1 MANEALERLF
11 TFKDSGGTPTSYD
24 PGDPE
29 SYRQFIQAMIT
40 DARDYENS
48 VLAPKRDEA
57 QKYYYGMLPS
67 LSGMNSPGYS
77 DTLIVEDPNSTF
89 EEILGPA
96 EGPSKSS
103 FVSTDVRDAILMML
117 PSLVRIFA
125 ASENV
130 ISLVPRSPM
139 DEDMAEQATNYVNYV
154 FWQDNPGFLI
164 LYGAFKDAATVKTG
178 FVKWWT
184 DNTKTTKQKQF
195 INITMEQLQTLLGED
210 PTARVMSAKPTASP
224 PASPSPDP
232 APSGPP
238 APPMGPP
245 AGPGGPPGPMPPP
258 GGPGPSPGPA
268 GPPPPGMGPPAAPPP
283 PPQGLDVLIEAT
295 ESKPIT
301 RVEGVPP
308 EEMRLD
314 RQARS
319 FAKSRIVGH
328 ERIVVIDE
336 LTAMGYPRDLCA
348 NYLQTQDVHNFTM
361 EAMIR
366 NPGRGMTTRV
376 GDGVLYGEWYI
387 RADSDGDGV
396 AELRYICTM
405 GEDHEIVRDEPANR
419 IKFAL
424 FSVDPISHTL
434 VGDSI
439 ADLTIDIQ
447 RIKTNMTRGV
457 LDSLAESINPKTV
470 VNELVTNL
478 DDALNDDLGAVI
490 RTRGDPGA
498 AVTFASTP
506 FVGQQALPVLQ
517 YLDEVQSRRTGLSD
531 AARGL
536 DPKALQSSTMI
547 GVEAVINGQQERTEL
562 VARVLAETGYRDLFH
577 GLFNEIVEN
586 ENQSRTLRVNGKWQ
600 TYHTSMFDADMSVE
614 VNPTLGKGSDTVRM
628 MTLQQIKQDQA
639 MVFQQFGPT
648 NPVVGIPEMLNTI
661 TDMLEI
667 ANIKNVSRYFKTP
680 SPQVL
685 QAMMTAPKE
694 PDAMTIAAKA
704 NYERVKMQTAK
715 SMGDQQFSIQ
725 KQAQDEAFRRDKLAQ
740 QQAYEFDKIRA
751 QETQMALDHTVDMA
765 QVVVDMA
772 KATTPDA
779 PSSGP
784 STGSGP
790 PPGPMAPGGM
800 PSS

>member
-1 MANEALERLF
+1 MAIERLF
-11 TFKDSGGTPTSYD
+11 TFKDGSGTPQTYD
-24 PGDPE
+24 PGDPDT
-29 SYRQFIQAMIT
+29 YRYFIHALIT
-40 DARDYENS
+40 DSRDYENS

-57 QKYYYGMLPS
+57 QKYYYGMLPTM
-67 LSGMNSPGYS
+67 GATGPYS
-77 DTLIVEDPNSTF
+77 DTLIVEDPNATY

-130 ISLVPRSPM
+130 VSLVPRSPP
-139 DEDMAEQATNYVNYV
+139 DEPMAEQATNYVNYV
-154 FWQDNPGFLI
+154 FWQDNAGFLT
-164 LYGAFKDAATVKTG
+164 LYGAFKDALTLKTG

-184 DNTKTTKQKQF
+184 DNTHETKRKQF
-195 INITMEQLQTLLGED
+195 VNITMEQLQMLLAED
-210 PTARVMSAKPTASP
+210 PTASVLPGTLVQNDTGGIDVTIEGKQNKP
-224 PASPSPDP
+224 
-232 APSGPP
+232 
-238 APPMGPP
+238 
-245 AGPGGPPGPMPPP
+245 
-258 GGPGPSPGPA
+258 
-268 GPPPPGMGPPAAPPP
+268 
-283 PPQGLDVLIEAT
+283 V
-295 ESKPIT
+295 T

-314 RQARS
+314 RYART
-319 FAKSRIVGH
+319 FAQSRIVGH
-328 ERIVVIDE
+328 ERIVSIDE
-336 LTAMGYPRDLCA
+336 LTKMGYPRDLAA

-366 NPGRGMTTRV
+366 NPGRGMSTRV
-376 GDGVLYGEWYI
+376 GDGVMYGEWYI

-405 GEDHEIVRDEPANR
+405 GEAHAIVRDEPANR

-424 FSVDPISHTL
+424 FSCDPISHTL

-439 ADLTIDIQ
+439 ADLTVDIQ

-490 RTRGDPGA
+490 RTRGDPSA
-498 AVTFASTP
+498 AVQFATTP
-506 FVGQQALPVLQ
+506 FVGQQALPVLE
-517 YLDEVQSRRTGLSD
+517 YLDAVQQRRTGLSD

-562 VARVLAETGYRDLFH
+562 VARVLAETGFRDLFH

-586 ENQSRTLRVNGKWQ
+586 ENQSRTLRINGSWQ

-628 MTLQQIKQDQA
+628 MTLAQIKQDQ
-639 MVFQQFGPT
+639 MQVFQQFGPS

-661 TDMLEI
+661 TDMLAI
-667 ANIKNVSRYFKTP
+667 ANIKNVGRYFKTP
-680 SPQVL
+680 DPQVI
-685 QAMMTAPKE
+685 QQMQQAPKE

-704 NYERVKMQTAK
+704 NYERVKQQTAK
-715 SMGDQQFSIQ
+715 AMGDQQFNAQ

-740 QQAYEFDKIRA
+740 QQAYEAEKIRV
-751 QETQMALDHTVDMA
+751 QETGLALDHQVDMA

-772 KATTPDA
+772 KAVTPQT
-779 PSSGP
+779 PS
-784 STGSGP
+784 
-790 PPGPMAPGGM
+790 GGET
-800 PSS
+800 P

>member
-1 MANEALERLF
+1 MAIERLF
-11 TFKDSGGTPTSYD
+11 TFKDGSGTPQTYD
-24 PGDPE
+24 PGDPDT
-29 SYRQFIQAMIT
+29 YKYFIHALIT
-40 DARDYENS
+40 DSRDYENS

-57 QKYYYGMLPS
+57 QKYYYGMLPTM
-67 LSGMNSPGYS
+67 GVTGPYS
-77 DTLIVEDPNSTF
+77 DTLIVEDPNATS

-130 ISLVPRSPM
+130 VSLVPRSPP
-139 DEDMAEQATNYVNYV
+139 DEPMAEQATNYVNYV
-154 FWQDNPGFLI
+154 FWQDNAGFLT
-164 LYGAFKDAATVKTG
+164 LYGAFKDALTLKTG

-184 DNTKTTKQKQF
+184 DNTHETKRKQF
-195 INITMEQLQTLLGED
+195 VNITMEQLQMLLAED
-210 PTARVMSAKPTASP
+210 PSASVLPGTLVQNDTGGIDVTIEGKQNKP
-224 PASPSPDP
+224 
-232 APSGPP
+232 
-238 APPMGPP
+238 
-245 AGPGGPPGPMPPP
+245 
-258 GGPGPSPGPA
+258 
-268 GPPPPGMGPPAAPPP
+268 
-283 PPQGLDVLIEAT
+283 V
-295 ESKPIT
+295 T

-314 RQARS
+314 RYART
-319 FAKSRIVGH
+319 FAQSRIVGH
-328 ERIVVIDE
+328 ERIVSIDE
-336 LTAMGYPRDLCA
+336 LTKMGYPRDLAA

-366 NPGRGMTTRV
+366 NPGRGMSTRV
-376 GDGVLYGEWYI
+376 GDGVMYGEWYI

-405 GEDHEIVRDEPANR
+405 GEAHAIVRDEPANR

-424 FSVDPISHTL
+424 FSCDPISHTL

-439 ADLTIDIQ
+439 ADLTVDIQ

-490 RTRGDPGA
+490 RTRGDPSA
-498 AVTFASTP
+498 AVQFATTP
-506 FVGQQALPVLQ
+506 FVGQQALPVLE
-517 YLDEVQSRRTGLSD
+517 YLDAVQQRRTGLSD

-562 VARVLAETGYRDLFH
+562 VARVLAETGFRDLFH

-586 ENQSRTLRVNGKWQ
+586 ENQSRTLRINGSWQ

-628 MTLQQIKQDQA
+628 MTLAQIKQDQ
-639 MVFQQFGPT
+639 MQVFQQFGPS

-661 TDMLEI
+661 TDMLAI

-680 SPQVL
+680 DPQVI
-685 QAMMTAPKE
+685 QQMQQAPKE

-704 NYERVKMQTAK
+704 NYERVKQQTAK
-715 SMGDQQFSIQ
+715 AMGDQQFNAQ

-740 QQAYEFDKIRA
+740 QQAYEAEKIRV
-751 QETQMALDHTVDMA
+751 QETGLALDHQVDMA

-772 KATTPDA
+772 KAVTPQT
-779 PSSGP
+779 PS
-784 STGSGP
+784 
-790 PPGPMAPGGM
+790 GGET
-800 PSS
+800 P

>member
-1 MANEALERLF
+1 VAIERLF
-11 TFKDSGGTPTSYD
+11 TFKDGSSPSETPNSYD

-29 SYRQFIQAMIT
+29 TYKQFIHAMIT
-40 DARDYENS
+40 DSRDYENS

-67 LSGMNSPGYS
+67 LNPNGSPYS
-77 DTLIVEDPNSTF
+77 DTLIVEDPNATY
-89 EEILGPA
+89 EEILGPG
-96 EGPSKSS
+96 EGPTKSS

-117 PSLVRIFA
+117 PSLIRIFA

-130 ISLVPRSPM
+130 ISLVPRTPQ
-139 DEDMAEQATNYVNYV
+139 DQDIAEQATNYVNYV
-154 FWQDNPGFLI
+154 FWQDNAGFLT
-164 LYGAFKDAATVKTG
+164 LYGAFKDALTIKTG
-178 FVKWWT
+178 YVKWWT
-184 DNTKTTKQKQF
+184 DNTKAVKRKQF
-195 INITMEQLQTLLGED
+195 VNITMEQLQMLTAED
-210 PTARVMSAKPTASP
+210 PTARVV
-224 PASPSPDP
+224 
-232 APSGPP
+232 
-238 APPMGPP
+238 
-245 AGPGGPPGPMPPP
+245 PGSLQQNDT
-258 GGPGPSPGPA
+258 GGV
-268 GPPPPGMGPPAAPPP
+268 
-283 PPQGLDVLIEAT
+283 DVVIEAT
-295 ESKPIT
+295 ENKPIT

-314 RQARS
+314 RYARTFS
-319 FAKSRIVGH
+319 KSRIVGH
-328 ERIVVIDE
+328 ERIVSIDE
-336 LTAMGYPRDLCA
+336 LTAMGYPRDLAA

-366 NPGRGMTTRV
+366 NPGRGMSTRV

-387 RADSDGDGV
+387 RVDTDGDGI

-405 GEDHEIVRDEPANR
+405 GEDHAIVADKPANR

-424 FSVDPISHTL
+424 FSCDPIAHTV

-439 ADLTIDIQ
+439 ADLTTDIQ

-457 LDSLAESINPKTV
+457 LDSLAESINPRTV

-498 AVTFASTP
+498 AVQFASTP

-517 YLDEVQSRRTGLSD
+517 YLDEVQQRRTGLSD

-586 ENQSRTLRVNGKWQ
+586 ENQSRTLRINGNWQ

-628 MTLQQIKQDQA
+628 MTLQQIKNDQQ
-639 MVFQQFGPT
+639 MVFSQFGPS

-661 TDMLEI
+661 TDMLAI

-680 SPQVL
+680 DPQVL
-685 QAMMTAPKE
+685 QQIMQAPKE

-715 SMGDQQFSIQ
+715 GMGDQQFNVQ

-740 QQAYEFDKIRA
+740 QQAYDAEKIRVQEA
-751 QETQMALDHTVDMA
+751 QLALDHQVDMA
-765 QVVVDMA
+765 NVIADMA
-772 KATTPDA
+772 KAVITA
-779 PSSGP
+779 P
-784 STGSGP
+784 TGNDN
-790 PPGPMAPGGM
+790 GGGGGGL
-800 PSS
+800 PQG

>member
-1 MANEALERLF
+1 VAIERLF
-11 TFKDSGGTPTSYD
+11 TFKDGSSPSETPNSYD

-29 SYRQFIQAMIT
+29 TYKQFIHAMIT
-40 DARDYENS
+40 DSRDYENS

-67 LSGMNSPGYS
+67 LNPNGSPYS
-77 DTLIVEDPNSTF
+77 DTLIVEDPNATY
-89 EEILGPA
+89 EEILGPG
-96 EGPSKSS
+96 EGPTKSS

-130 ISLVPRSPM
+130 VSLVPRTPQ
-139 DEDMAEQATNYVNYV
+139 DQDIAEQATNYVNYV
-154 FWQDNPGFLI
+154 FWQDNAGFLT
-164 LYGAFKDAATVKTG
+164 LYGAFKDALTIKTG
-178 FVKWWT
+178 YVKWWT
-184 DNTKTTKQKQF
+184 DNTKAVKRKQF
-195 INITMEQLQTLLGED
+195 VNITMEQLQTLMSED
-210 PTARVMSAKPTASP
+210 PSAKVV
-224 PASPSPDP
+224 
-232 APSGPP
+232 
-238 APPMGPP
+238 
-245 AGPGGPPGPMPPP
+245 PGSLQQNET
-258 GGPGPSPGPA
+258 GGV
-268 GPPPPGMGPPAAPPP
+268 
-283 PPQGLDVLIEAT
+283 DVVIEAT
-295 ESKPIT
+295 ENKPIT

-314 RQARS
+314 RYARTFS
-319 FAKSRIVGH
+319 KSRIVGH
-328 ERIVVIDE
+328 ERIVSIDE
-336 LTAMGYPRDLCA
+336 LTAMGYPRDLAA

-366 NPGRGMTTRV
+366 NPGRGMSTRV

-387 RADSDGDGV
+387 RVDTDGDGI
-396 AELRYICTM
+396 AELRYVCTM
-405 GEDHEIVRDEPANR
+405 GEDHAIVADKPANR

-424 FSVDPISHTL
+424 FSCDPISHTL

-439 ADLTIDIQ
+439 ADLTTDIQ

-490 RTRGDPGA
+490 RTRGDPSA
-498 AVTFASTP
+498 AVQFASTP

-517 YLDEVQSRRTGLSD
+517 YLDEVQQRRTGLSD

-586 ENQSRTLRVNGKWQ
+586 ENQSRTLRINGNWQ
-600 TYHTSMFDADMSVE
+600 TYHTSMFDADMSIE

-628 MTLQQIKQDQA
+628 MTLQQIKNDQQ
-639 MVFQQFGPT
+639 MVFQQFGPN
-648 NPVVGIPEMLNTI
+648 NPVVGIPEMLATI
-661 TDMLEI
+661 TDMLAI

-680 SPQVL
+680 SPQQL
-685 QAMMTAPKE
+685 QAIMTAPKE

-704 NYERVKMQTAK
+704 NYERVKSQTAK
-715 SMGDQQFSIQ
+715 AMGDQQFNVQ
-725 KQAQDEAFRRDKLAQ
+725 KQAQDDAFRRDKLAQ
-740 QQAYEFDKIRA
+740 QQAYDAEKIRVQEA
-751 QETQMALDHTVDMA
+751 QLALDHQVDMA
-765 QVVVDMA
+765 NVIADMA
-772 KATTPDA
+772 KAVITA
-779 PSSGP
+779 P
-784 STGSGP
+784 TGNDND
-790 PPGPMAPGGM
+790 GGGGGL
-800 PSS
+800 P

>member
-1 MANEALERLF
+1 MALERLF
-11 TFKDSGGTPTSYD
+11 TFKDGATTPNSYD
-24 PGDPE
+24 PGDPAT
-29 SYRQFIQAMIT
+29 YQHFIHALIT

-57 QKYYYGMLPS
+57 QKFYYGLLPS
-67 LSGMNSPGYS
+67 LGVAGSPYS
-77 DTLIVEDPNSTF
+77 DTLIIEDPNATY
-89 EEILGPA
+89 EEILGPT

-103 FVSTDVRDAILMML
+103 FVSTDVRDAILTML

-130 ISLVPRSPM
+130 ISLVPRSPA
-139 DEDMAEQATNYVNYV
+139 DDAMAEQATNYVNYV
-154 FWQDNPGFLI
+154 FWQDNAGFLT
-164 LYGAFKDAATVKTG
+164 LYGAFKDALTLKTG

-184 DNTKTTKQKQF
+184 DNTRKTKRKEF
-195 INITMEQLQTLLGED
+195 VNITTEQLQLLLSED
-210 PTARVMSAKPTASP
+210 PTAHVV
-224 PASPSPDP
+224 
-232 APSGPP
+232 
-238 APPMGPP
+238 
-245 AGPGGPPGPMPPP
+245 PGSLTQNDT
-258 GGPGPSPGPA
+258 GGI
-268 GPPPPGMGPPAAPPP
+268 
-283 PPQGLDVLIEAT
+283 DVTVEGV
-295 ESKPIT
+295 ENKPIT

-314 RQARS
+314 RYART

-328 ERIVVIDE
+328 ERIVSIDE
-336 LTAMGYPRDLCA
+336 LTAMGYPRDLAA
-348 NYLQTQDVHNFTM
+348 NFLQTQDVHNFTM

-366 NPGRGMTTRV
+366 NPGRGMSTRV
-376 GDGVLYGEWYI
+376 GDGVLYGEWYV
-387 RADSDGDGV
+387 RVDTDGDGF

-405 GEDHEIVRDEPANR
+405 GEAHEIVADKPANR

-424 FSVDPISHTL
+424 FSCDPISHTL

-439 ADLTIDIQ
+439 ADLTTDIQ

-490 RTRGDPGA
+490 RTRGDPSN
-498 AVTFASTP
+498 AVQFASTP
-506 FVGQQALPVLQ
+506 FVGQQALPILQ
-517 YLDEVQSRRTGLSD
+517 YLDTVQQKRTGLSD

-536 DPKALQSSTMI
+536 DPKVLQSSTMI

-577 GLFNEIVEN
+577 GLFNEVVEN
-586 ENQSRTLRVNGKWQ
+586 ENQTRTLKVNGAWQ
-600 TYHTSMFDADMSVE
+600 TYQTSMFDADMLVE
-614 VNPTLGKGSDTVRM
+614 VNPTLGKGSDSVRM

-639 MVFQQFGPT
+639 MVFQQFGPQ

-685 QAMMTAPKE
+685 QQIMTQPKE

-704 NYERVKMQTAK
+704 NYERVKSETAK
-715 SMGDQQFSIQ
+715 AMGQQQFDVQ
-725 KQAQDEAFRRDKLAQ
+725 KQAQDEAFRRDTLAQ
-740 QQAYEFDKIRA
+740 RQANDAEKIRVQEA
-751 QETQMALDHTVDMA
+751 QLALDHQVDMA
-765 QVVVDMA
+765 QVIADMA
-772 KATTPDA
+772 KAVITA
-779 PSSGP
+779 P
-784 STGSGP
+784 TGGGSNDNGP
-790 PPGPMAPGGM
+790 PGGGPQ
-800 PSS
+800 